1 MKIDGAI
8 SDAFG
13 PFFFNLRDPSFTKTN
28 DPIHK
33 DSEWYIAAL
42 ICSIIF
48 FAGLII
54 GVIGFNKFLNL
65 S

>member
-8 SDAFG
+8 GDAFG

-28 DPIHK
+28 DPINK
-33 DSEWYIAAL
+33 DSEWYISAL

-54 GVIGFNKFLNL
+54 GV
-65 S
+65 